1 VTERDLL
8 DVYTPSRAEL
18 DLARQISKGDSAKR
32 GFLILLKTFQRL
44 GYFVMLQSVPKAIVE
59 HIAAWTEET
68 EFDPAAYDESG
79 TRRRHVTA
87 IRAYLNINPYDL
99 IAEALLG
106 KVMAEAAL
114 TKEALADIIN
124 VGIEELI
131 RQRYELPGFSTLLKL
146 TRQWRTEINQRIYH
160 QVNRYLG
167 EAGRTQ
173 FDALLKVEEEAHR
186 SLWDQLK
193 TDPEQPTLTQLRAW
207 VRRLQWLTQ
216 ENIGAAALADIPR
229 VKVQHFAREARS
241 LDAAQMKA
249 MQSQKRYT
257 LMAALIKDCVA
268 RTLDDLGEMFIKR
281 IRKIH
286 HKGKAALDEYRQ
298 KHQAQTDQLI
308 MTLHDLVVVIQQDDD
323 PEQKL
328 AALQLR
334 VGDNPDEIISQC
346 REHNAYTDNNYM
358 PFLWPF
364 YISHRQTL
372 FSLFDH
378 ICVSSTSQDRTVEHA
393 LQFLLTHRHS
403 KAAWLSIDDT
413 LDLSWVPEKWWKLVT
428 GLTNDKTRPNKIDRR
443 PFEVCVFSQVMQE
456 LMAGDLCIEGSD
468 QFADYRAQLISWDE
482 YDRMIDEY
490 SEQIGL
496 PVNSQRLVAETKQW
510 LETVANAT
518 DASFSDNNAVRFE
531 NGEVILSRI
540 GKQPKPQQLKIL
552 ERLIAD
558 AMEPVSVPD
567 ILVDTE
573 HWLNW
578 TRFFRPLSGHDSKL
592 SDPIARYIIAAFC
605 YGCNLGPSQTARA
618 IKDIDRR
625 QIAWIDHHH
634 ITEEQLDEAI
644 TAIINAYNVFALPKH
659 WGSGKS
665 ASADG
670 TKWDVYEQNLLSEY
684 HIRYGGYG
692 GIGYYHVSDTY
703 IALFSHFIPCGVWEA
718 VYILDGLLKNKSD
731 IQPDTLHG
739 DTQAQSA
746 PVFGLAHLLGIKL
759 MPRIRN
765 WKDLKLYRPSKQ
777 SHYHHIDSL
786 FDDAIDW
793 QLIETHLPDLLRV
806 VLSIKAGRITAS
818 TLLRKLGTYSRK
830 NKLYQ
835 AMRELG
841 RVVRTEFLLRYLS
854 DSELRRTIQ
863 AATNKS
869 EAYNNFTQWLAFG
882 DDLLAEN
889 NRDQQRKL
897 IKYNHLVANCV
908 IFHNV
913 QSLTR
918 ILQGA
923 AQNGMRIDAEVLARL
938 SPYLTEHINRFG
950 SYLVNLNR
958 AIRELHY
965 ELGLAA
971 SN

>member
-1 VTERDLL
+1 MTAIHVTAYPRLKSSVNERDLIE
-8 DVYTPSRAEL
+8 VYTPSITEL
-18 DLARQISKGDSAKR
+18 ELANKICKGGSAKL
-32 GFLILLKTFQRL
+32 GFLVLLKTFQRL
-44 GYFVMLQSVPKAIVE
+44 GYFVMLQSVPKSIID
-59 HIAAWTEET
+59 HIATSAEDT
-68 EFDPAAYDESG
+68 EFDVAAYDESG
-79 TRRRHVTA
+79 TRRRHVGA
-87 IRAYLNINPYDL
+87 IRVYFNINPYDL
-99 IAEALLG
+99 IAETEIG
-106 KVMAEAAL
+106 KVMAEVAF

-124 VGIEELI
+124 AGIEELV
-131 RQRYELPGFSTLLKL
+131 RQRYELPGFTTLVKL
-146 TRQWRTEINQRIYH
+146 ARQWRTEINQRIYT
-160 QVNRYLG
+160 QVNQQLG
-167 EAGRTQ
+167 ETGRKH
-173 FDALLKVEEEAHR
+173 FDELLLVEEAHR

-193 TDPEQPTLTQLRAW
+193 TDPEQPTLSQLRAW
-207 VRRLQWLTQ
+207 VKRLQWLSEQ
-216 ENIGAAALADIPR
+216 NIADAAFSDVPL
-229 VKVQHFAREARS
+229 VKIQHFAREARS

-249 MQSQKRYT
+249 MAPPKRYT
-257 LMAALIKDCVA
+257 LIAALLKDCVA

-281 IRKIH
+281 LRKLH
-286 HKGKAALDEYRQ
+286 HKGKATLDEYRK
-298 KHQAQTDQLI
+298 KHQGRTDQLV
-308 MTLHDLVVVIQQDDD
+308 MTLHDLVVVMQQDDD

-328 AALQLR
+328 EALQSR
-334 VGDNPDEIISQC
+334 IGDDPDTIIAQC
-346 REHNAYTDNNYM
+346 REHNAYADNNYM
-358 PFLWPF
+358 SYLWAF
-364 YISHRQTL
+364 YISHRRTL
-372 FSLFDH
+372 FALFDH
-378 ICVSSTSQDRTVEHA
+378 IRVSSTSQDTAVERA
-393 LQFLLTHRHS
+393 LQFLLAHRNS
-403 KAAWLSIDDT
+403 KAAWLNLDDN
-413 LDLSWVPEKWWKLVT
+413 LDISWIPEKWWKLVT
-428 GLTNDKTRPNKIDRR
+428 GLSYNNKSRPDKIDRR
-443 PFEVCVFSQVMQE
+443 QFEVCVFSQVMDE
-456 LMAGDLCIEGSD
+456 LIASDLYIEGSD

-482 YDRMIDEY
+482 YERMIDEY

-496 PVNSQRLVAETKQW
+496 PVNPRQFVAEAKQW
-510 LETVANAT
+510 LESAANTT
-518 DASFSDNNAVRFE
+518 DASFPNNNAVRFE
-531 NGEVILSRI
+531 NGEVILSRL
-540 GKQPKPQQLKIL
+540 GKRPKPKQLKLL
-552 ERLIAD
+552 ERMIAD
-558 AMEPVSVPD
+558 AMEPVSVLD

-573 HWLNW
+573 HWLKW

-592 SDPIARYIIAAFC
+592 SDPIARDIIAAFC
-605 YGCNLGPSQTARA
+605 YGCNLGPSQTARS

-625 QIAWIDHHH
+625 QIGWIDHRH

-731 IQPDTLHG
+731 IQPDTVHG

-777 SHYHHIDSL
+777 SRYQHIDRL

-793 QLIETHLPDLLRV
+793 KLIETHLPDLLRV

-854 DSELRRTIQ
+854 DPELRRTIQ

-882 DDLLAEN
+882 DDLIAEN

-897 IKYNHLVANCV
+897 IKYNHQVAPK
-908 IFHNV
+908 
-913 QSLTR
+913 
-918 ILQGA
+918 A
-923 AQNGMRIDAEVLARL
+923 
-938 SPYLTEHINRFG
+938 INM
-950 SYLVNLNR
+950 LCQIR
-958 AIRELHY
+958 A
-965 ELGLAA
+965 
-971 SN
+971 